1 MGTGVQEI
9 HISADNLDI
18 AIADSKKVFFF
29 FCLSNA
35 VVFYQHDGLDLTYK

>member
-29 FCLSNA
+29 FVYLMQLSSTNMM
-35 VVFYQHDGLDLTYK
+35 D

>member
-29 FCLSNA
+29 FFVYLMQLSSTNMM
-35 VVFYQHDGLDLTYK
+35 D